1 MTIAQDPKAELV
13 SISFSGGDDE
23 FIYKVDKYEEE
34 IKIDCDKVLN
44 GVDASVA

>member
-1 MTIAQDPKAELV
+1 MTVAQDPKAKLV

-34 IKIDCDKVLN
+34 ITIDCDKVLD
-44 GVDASVA
+44 GVDASAA